1 MGFKWSYRILA
12 KWIFQTTAGRHSLAP
27 VPPMEVL
34 VKVHLPAVPMLS
46 RLAFFALAFLL
57 VLLPAPARSLPAEED
72 VYWQSREDAWWTGP
86 MMANSPETGAPGH
99 FLAEPYLYDVRTSHA
114 NSYGSRTY
122 LVYGLANNFSVGVI
136 PVFGYNRVDG
146 GPNSSGVRLGDF
158 VLQAQYQ
165 FTHFQ
170 DGSWVPST
178 AIMLQETL
186 PTGKYDR
193 LGNRPADGMGSGVYT
208 TTLGFNAQTYL
219 WMPNGRILRLR
230 MNLTASYSGGTDVH
244 GTSVYG
250 TSDSF
255 HGHARP
261 GNSYGIDMAAE
272 YSLTQRW
279 VLALDALYNHNG
291 STRLTGEDFIDPFG
305 GPPLPRNLHVDSG
318 TSDYWG
324 VAPAIEYNWTPNI
337 GVLLGTRVIFGGH
350 RTPSSI
356 TPAIALN
363 YVH

>member
-1 MGFKWSYRILA
+1 M
-12 KWIFQTTAGRHSLAP
+12 AP
-27 VPPMEVL
+27 VASMEAP
-34 VKVHLPAVPMLS
+34 VKLPCPVVPTLL
-46 RLAFFALAFLL
+46 RLAVFIWAG
-57 VLLPAPARSLPAEED
+57 LLPPLARALPGAEE
-72 VYWQSREDAWWTGP
+72 VYQQSREDAWWTGP

-99 FLAEPYLYDVRTSHA
+99 FLAEPYLYDVRSPRA
-114 NSYGSRTY
+114 DSYGSRTY
-122 LVYGLANNFSVGVI
+122 LVYGLARDFSVGII

-146 GPNSSGVRLGDF
+146 GPNGSGIGLGDF

-193 LGNRPADGMGSGVYT
+193 LGRRPADGQGSGVYT

-219 WMPNGRILRLR
+219 WVPNGRILRLR
-230 MNLTASYSGGTDVH
+230 LNLTASFSGSTDVH
-244 GTSVYG
+244 GVSVYG
-250 TSDSF
+250 TGDSF
-255 HGHARP
+255 RGRARP
-261 GNSYGIDMAAE
+261 GNSYGIDLAAE
-272 YSLTQRW
+272 YSVTNRW

-291 STRLTGEDFIDPFG
+291 NTRVAGSDFIDPFG
-305 GPPLPRNLHVDSG
+305 GPPLPRDLRMNSG

-324 VAPAIEYNWTPNI
+324 LAPAVEYNWSPNI

-350 RTPSSI
+350 RTPSSV

>member
-1 MGFKWSYRILA
+1 MTPAENEG
-12 KWIFQTTAGRHSLAP
+12 AP
-27 VPPMEVL
+27 VKFHHPETRN
-34 VKVHLPAVPMLS
+34 AC
-46 RLAFFALAFLL
+46 RLALIALACLL
-57 VLLPAPARSLPAEED
+57 GSLPPPTRAFAAAED
-72 VYWQSREDAWWTGP
+72 AYQQSRQDAWWTGP

-99 FLAEPYLYDVRTSHA
+99 FLLEPYLYDVRTSHA

-122 LVYGLANNFSVGVI
+122 VVTGVANNFSVGII

-146 GPNSSGVRLGDF
+146 GPNSNGIGLGDF

-165 FTHFQ
+165 FTRFQ

-178 AIMLQETL
+178 ALMLQETL
-186 PTGKYDR
+186 PTGKYDE

-230 MNLTASYSGGTDVH
+230 LNLTASFSDSTDVH
-244 GTSVYG
+244 GVSVYG
-250 TSDSF
+250 TRDSF
-255 HGHARP
+255 RGRAQP
-261 GNSYGIDMAAE
+261 GNSYGIDVAAE
-272 YSLTQRW
+272 YSLTRNW
-279 VLALDALYNHNG
+279 VLAMDALYNHNG
-291 STRLTGEDFIDPFG
+291 NTRVTGADTIDPFG
-305 GPPLPRNLHVDSG
+305 GPPLPHNLNTNSG

-337 GVLLGTRVIFGGH
+337 GVLLGIRVIFGGH
-350 RTPSSI
+350 HTPSSI